1 MNEFNGS
8 EEHNAHDQPPESAAL
23 TSVGRG
29 GPTIQERP
37 AWSKFMA
44 GKESWLPAT
53 LVGLVIVVV
62 VVIAFIFMRDARF
75 SEGNAKRFDTKSGNA
90 NLKASRELGAAGD
103 GGQAPMPLPPR
114 SPEPPPTPPVQTA
127 PMSPMGPMGPT
138 GPAPTGTAV
147 RNRFDAPL
155 LPNEGTGKDGQGGTG
170 GSGGMA
176 SAQPVALTT
185 SSGQTQNSGTF
196 DGNLKSAPTP
206 RALAGTIGNRNLL
219 LAKGTMLDCV
229 LNTAINSSIPGMVSC
244 TLTRNIYSDNG
255 KVLLLER
262 GSLVTGEFGGRIK
275 TGQKRIYVL
284 WNRIKTPNG
293 VVVNLDSPGAD
304 ALGRSGVDGDV
315 DKHWGERIG
324 NAFLLSLIQDAIG
337 FAATRGGNQN
347 GSSQMFFQNTQQAG
361 DNMATTILKDS
372 LQIPPTITRN
382 QGERIA
388 IFVARDLDF
397 SAVYDLAPQVPTPS
411 VTTTSTPLPPTS
423 NPPSP

>member
-1 MNEFNGS
+1 MNEPRWQDEPDVS
-8 EEHNAHDQPPESAAL
+8 HDEDP
-23 TSVGRG
+23 TKGIGRG
-29 GPTIQERP
+29 GPAIQERP
-37 AWSKFMA
+37 AFSKLMA

-53 LVGLVIVVV
+53 LVGLVIAVV

-75 SEGNAKRFDTKSGNA
+75 SDGRPKRFDSKSGNT

-103 GGQAPMPLPPR
+103 GGQAPIPLPPR
-114 SPEPPPTPPVQTA
+114 LPEPPAPLPVQAAPLPPMAPTPAGAA
-127 PMSPMGPMGPT
+127 P
-138 GPAPTGTAV
+138 

-155 LPNEGTGKDGQGGTG
+155 LPNEGTGKDGQGGYGGG
-170 GSGGMA
+170 GSGGTVA
-176 SAQPVALTT
+176 AQPVSL
-185 SSGQTQNSGTF
+185 SSNASQQQNPGTF

-206 RALAGTIGNRNLL
+206 RALAGSIGNRNLL

-229 LNTAINSSIPGMVSC
+229 LNTAINSSISGMVSC

-262 GSLVTGEFGGRIK
+262 GSIVTGEFGGRVK
-275 TGQKRIYVL
+275 TGQTRIYVL

-315 DKHWGERIG
+315 NKHWGERIG

-337 FAATRGGNQN
+337 YAATRGSNQN

-372 LQIPPTITRN
+372 LQIPPTISKN

-397 SAVYDLAPQVPTPS
+397 SAVYDLAPQVP
-411 VTTTSTPLPPTS
+411 VQNLNTTSPTS
-423 NPPSP
+423 P

>member
-1 MNEFNGS
+1 MNEPRWNQEPAEPLEAGLD
-8 EEHNAHDQPPESAAL
+8 NAI
-23 TSVGRG
+23 GRG
-29 GPTIQERP
+29 GPAIQERP
-37 AWSKFMA
+37 AFSKFMA

-53 LVGLVIVVV
+53 LVGLVIAVV

-75 SEGNAKRFDTKSGNA
+75 SDGGAKRFDSKSGNT

-103 GGQAPMPLPPR
+103 GGQAPILLPPKM
-114 SPEPPPTPPVQTA
+114 PEPPPPLPIQTTPMPPVA
-127 PMSPMGPMGPT
+127 PVPSGVQP
-138 GPAPTGTAV
+138 

-155 LPNEGTGKDGQGGTG
+155 LPNEGTGKDGQGSY
-170 GSGGMA
+170 GSGGGAA
-176 SAQPVALTT
+176 SVQPVSLTT
-185 SSGQTQNSGTF
+185 SSSQQQNPGTF

-229 LNTAINSSIPGMVSC
+229 LNTAINSSIPGMASC

-262 GSLVTGEFGGRIK
+262 GSIVTGEFGGRIK
-275 TGQKRIYVL
+275 TGQTRIYVL

-315 DKHWGERIG
+315 NKHWGERIG

-337 FAATRGGNQN
+337 YAATRGSNQN

-372 LQIPPTITRN
+372 LQIPPTITKN

-397 SAVYDLAPQVPTPS
+397 SAVYDLAPQTPIQSTVTPS
-411 VTTTSTPLPPTS
+411 AP
-423 NPPSP
+423 

>member
-1 MNEFNGS
+1 MNEPRWQNEPIESPGKSS
-8 EEHNAHDQPPESAAL
+8 EDQPSAAI
-23 TSVGRG
+23 GRG
-29 GPTIQERP
+29 GPAIQERP
-37 AWSKFMA
+37 AFSKFMA

-53 LVGLVIVVV
+53 LVGIVIVVV
-62 VVIAFIFMRDARF
+62 VAIAFIFMRDARF
-75 SEGNAKRFDTKSGNA
+75 SDSGPKRFDSKSGNT

-103 GGQAPMPLPPR
+103 GGQAPLQLPPKL
-114 SPEPPPTPPVQTA
+114 PEPPPPLPVQTA
-127 PMSPMGPMGPT
+127 PLPPMGPT
-138 GPAPTGTAV
+138 PAGSAP

-155 LPNEGTGKDGQGGTG
+155 LPNEGTGKDGQGGYGG
-170 GSGGMA
+170 GSGGVA
-176 SAQPVALTT
+176 SAQPVALSTNT
-185 SSGQTQNSGTF
+185 SQQQNPGTF

-206 RALAGTIGNRNLL
+206 RALAGSIGNRNLL

-262 GSLVTGEFGGRIK
+262 GSIVTGEFGGRVK
-275 TGQKRIYVL
+275 TGQTRIYVL

-315 DKHWGERIG
+315 NKHWGERIG

-337 FAATRGGNQN
+337 FAATRGSNQN

-372 LQIPPTITRN
+372 LQIPPTISKN

-397 SAVYDLAPQVPTPS
+397 SAVYDLAPQTPVQN
-411 VTTTSTPLPPTS
+411 VTTTTTPTPTS
-423 NPPSP
+423 P